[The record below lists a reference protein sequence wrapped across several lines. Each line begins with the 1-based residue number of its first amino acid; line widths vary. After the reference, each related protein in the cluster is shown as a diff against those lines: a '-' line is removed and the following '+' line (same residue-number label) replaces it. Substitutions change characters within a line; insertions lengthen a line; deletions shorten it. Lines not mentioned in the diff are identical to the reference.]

1 MVEKTTSY
9 YSYELSNTFCG
20 KTPSPKTELDVCL
33 TFFHSTWFLPHQKKH
48 ITCAV
53 SSHYLPLTS
62 KEKLKEIFYNSST

>member
-33 TFFHSTWFLPHQKKH
+33 TFFHSTWSLPHQKTHHMCCEQPLLASH
-48 ITCAV
+48 IKGKTKGNF
-53 SSHYLPLTS
+53 L
-62 KEKLKEIFYNSST
+62 